1 MLHNLNG
8 TCEGYTTPDDHLE
21 ITWEI
26 PFAWGRPRPATYYD
40 PPEGGSEIDGDPYP
54 SAVVFYPEEGEP
66 LVITNIQEGSIL
78 ALQIQ
83 KKYPLSEDDALAA
96 IDRYI
101 EGATGHRRVEVLTT
115 T

>member
-26 PFAWGRPRPATYYD
+26 PFAWGRPRPATYHD
-40 PPEGGSEIDGDPYP
+40 PPEGGSEIDGDPWP
-54 SAVVFYPEEGEP
+54 TAVTFYGGYDDP
-66 LVITNIQEGSIL
+66 LTIGGIQEGSIL
-78 ALQIQ
+78 ALMIQ
-83 KKYPLSEDDALAA
+83 AKYPLSEDDALAA

-101 EGATGHRRVEVLTT
+101 EGAVEEWRY
-115 T
+115 